1 MIDPE
6 ELRTRARD
14 LLEGGQV
21 RAVIGYRR
29 GTRGWAAEPV
39 VITRSEEAQDLVWDP
54 SCVHNLAL
62 YLVQDR
68 RRRGV
73 LRGPPDRPIGILAK
87 GCDARAIV
95 VLMQEN
101 YVQRD
106 EVYIIGLSCESS
118 GMLDERKLAGAAE
131 GIDPQDLEAVD
142 FEGDAF
148 VLSSRHQQWRLPAA
162 GVMAERCLEC
172 RNPCPKV
179 HDTLLGKE
187 PREQERRGQA
197 LTPAMSDPFAELQR
211 FEQTADSVEARWD
224 FWSRQ
229 FDRCIRCFACRSV
242 CPMCY
247 CEECMVDSISF
258 VVTPDTTAQEKANR
272 LRWIERSASR
282 SDNIGYHLTRA
293 LHLAGRCIDCGEC
306 ERVCPVR
313 IPLRLLNTKMERES
327 RERFGYEPGAS
338 VEVAALLSSFRDD
351 DPNDF
356 IR

>member
-1 MIDPE
+1 V
-6 ELRTRARD
+6 
-14 LLEGGQV
+14 G
-21 RAVIGYRR
+21 
-29 GTRGWAAEPV
+29 
-39 VITRSEEAQDLVWDP
+39 
-54 SCVHNLAL
+54 
-62 YLVQDR
+62 
-68 RRRGV
+68 
-73 LRGPPDRPIGILAK
+73 
-87 GCDARAIV
+87 
-95 VLMQEN
+95 
-101 YVQRD
+101 
-106 EVYIIGLSCESS
+106 
-118 GMLDERKLAGAAE
+118 
-131 GIDPQDLEAVD
+131 
-142 FEGDAF
+142 FEGDQF
-148 VLSSRHQQWRLPAA
+148 VLSSQDQQWRLPAT
-162 GVMAERCLEC
+162 GVMADRCLEC

-179 HDTLLGKE
+179 YDALLGE
-187 PREQERRGQA
+187 ESPEQAPRGKGKA
-197 LTPAMSDPFAELQR
+197 PTLTDPFAELKR
-211 FEQTADSVEARWD
+211 FEQAADSGEARWN

-247 CEECMVDSISF
+247 CEECMVDSIAF
-258 VVTPDTTAQEKANR
+258 TVTPDTTAEEKANR

-282 SDNIGYHLTRA
+282 ADNIGYHLTRA